1 MSPLSQLLEH
11 MLNHGLEHLKIYLIW
26 SANTSVKQMMAPMV
40 WISHRNQHRLREM
53 IQFSSK
59 KLDRLHCAM
68 LGDGLAGF
76 VRGFET
82 REVFIFLL
90 IYRLIRLFEMA
101 RNIDVGI
108 LVAFEEASS

>member
-1 MSPLSQLLEH
+1 
-11 MLNHGLEHLKIYLIW
+11 
-26 SANTSVKQMMAPMV
+26 
-40 WISHRNQHRLREM
+40 M

-90 IYRLIRLFEMA
+90 IYIA
-101 RNIDVGI
+101 
-108 LVAFEEASS
+108 